1 MTNIA
6 WKALCGLT
14 AGLALALAQLAA
26 TPAEATDYDIGS
38 IHITKPWAHATPK
51 GAASGAAYMTITNN
65 GKTPDRVTC
74 VSSGASAECQIHTMT
89 MDNGVMKMRPVEG
102 GLEIKPGE
110 TVALKPSGVPRGLRC
125 ASAPA
130 QYPFAS
136 QPVSRTRQKTKPLRG
151 IGHCPALSVPRPRC
165 RPSGAPIIRVSAYP
179 VFATETARRSG
190 PPLCARVDAMSE
202 ARQATICCDL
212 STSRSISRN
221 EREPSSCRPCA
232 KSATL

>member
-6 WKALCGLT
+6 WKGLCGLT

-38 IHITKPWAHATPK
+38 IHITKPWARATPK

-74 VSSGASAECQIHTMT
+74 VSSEASAECQIHTMT

-110 TVALKPSGVPRGLRC
+110 TVALKPSGVHMMLIDLKHPLEQGKTAAAILKFEH
-125 ASAPA
+125 AGTIDVEYPIAAIGATAPGAPA
-130 QYPFAS
+130 GGGMMM
-136 QPVSRTRQKTKPLRG
+136 K
-151 IGHCPALSVPRPRC
+151 GH
-165 RPSGAPIIRVSAYP
+165 G
-179 VFATETARRSG
+179 G
-190 PPLCARVDAMSE
+190 MMQMDK
-202 ARQATICCDL
+202 D
-212 STSRSISRN
+212 
-221 EREPSSCRPCA
+221 
-232 KSATL
+232 